1 MQFQKKPYKRNDRL
15 NKQIKIIAS
24 NYLLRDFSVE
34 GRGVITITRV
44 KVTNDLSKATIFFS
58 VIDNNLPTSE
68 LENELNKKAKF
79 FKGIVG
85 RKITSK
91 KIPDIIFSF
100 DDSIEF
106 YDKMDQIFSKIN
118 NE

>member
-24 NYLLRDFSVE
+24 NYLLRDFNVE

-58 VIDNNLPTSE
+58 VIDNDLPTPE
-68 LENELNKKAKF
+68 LENELNKKANF
-79 FKGIVG
+79 FKGILG

-91 KIPDIIFSF
+91 KIPNIIFSF